1 MVLKLKEKQ
10 TSLEEIKEKLMRE
23 YKENKFNINSE
34 DEKKFHNELSIIF
47 NYEFDIDNEN
57 YIHRISLYNLI
68 SSMIIKNYILD
79 IIHHANKYLS
89 EKYNINNLKFKELK
103 DKSVI
108 KRFQSEISIIKNERD
123 ENLIK
128 WISHEV
134 IEQTEFIEST
144 IFIDH
149 LDKFIRT
156 EKITNNSK
164 RKLKEMEISN
174 KSNYVLNLFDIFY
187 NFKDKLLKNNIIG
200 KNNKVKLLIL
210 NSKKNKNNNWKIE
223 SENKISQKKYYTF
236 EDHQITEERK
246 VTLKNKYVKTDSET
260 KKINYVKE
268 GGGK

>member
-1 MVLKLKEKQ
+1 MLKLKKKQ
-10 TSLEEIKEKLMRE
+10 TSLEEFKEKLIRE
-23 YKENKFNINSE
+23 YNENKFNMNSE

-47 NYEFDIDNEN
+47 NYEFDSGNEN

-68 SSMIIKNYILD
+68 SSMIIKNYTLD

-89 EKYNINNLKFKELK
+89 EKYNINNLKFNELK

-108 KRFQSEISIIKNERD
+108 EKFQSELSIIKNERD
-123 ENLIK
+123 EKLIK
-128 WISHEV
+128 WISHEL
-134 IEQTEFIEST
+134 IEQTEFFEST
-144 IFIDH
+144 LFIDH
-149 LDKFIRT
+149 IDKFIRT

-164 RKLKEMEISN
+164 RKLEELEISN
-174 KSNYVLNLFDIFY
+174 KYNYALKLFDIFY

-210 NSKKNKNNNWKIE
+210 NSKRNKNNNWKIE
-223 SENKISQKKYYTF
+223 SKNEISQKRHYTF

-246 VTLKNKYVKTDSET
+246 VSLQNKYVKTESET

-268 GGGK
+268 GGGE